1 MVRLLIK
8 DLAKDVFGCDTIVGQ
23 LCGASLVDHEVE
35 FSREHTLDP
44 FPHGRFRE
52 RPRERLGD
60 CSVAERHHHRD
71 PLNTVLC
78 RQLLIRVNINL
89 HQLEGAA
96 GFGRHL
102 FEDGSEDE
110 TRLAPRGPEVDDDGN
125 LAAALEHFLRE
136 VRGVYVLH
144 EIAGSGHRGK
154 ITGGSPATVV
164 AMESR
169 PEAPFGQV
177 LTAVITP
184 FGDDGSIDYGTF
196 WRLTRF
202 LADHGSDGIVVGGTT
217 GESPTLSKVEKVA
230 LFKAAVDAVGDQ
242 MKVIAGAGTY
252 NTRESVEL
260 AQRAADS
267 GVHGVMAVTPYYSKP
282 PQEGLFRH
290 FTAIADATELPM
302 MVYNIPSR
310 TCRLIEIETL
320 VRLADHPRIVAV
332 KDAVDDLDFTR
343 REIEALP
350 EGLAVYSGSDSMTRE
365 IVRLN
370 GVGVVSVAAHL
381 AGEKIKAMVE
391 AAVWGNDQEA
401 DHLNGLLG
409 PLNAALF
416 LEPNPMPLKA
426 GLDMAWDPVG
436 DPRLPLIPASGDT
449 RAALESALT
458 GLSEA

>member
-1 MVRLLIK
+1 
-8 DLAKDVFGCDTIVGQ
+8 
-23 LCGASLVDHEVE
+23 
-35 FSREHTLDP
+35 
-44 FPHGRFRE
+44 
-52 RPRERLGD
+52 
-60 CSVAERHHHRD
+60 
-71 PLNTVLC
+71 
-78 RQLLIRVNINL
+78 
-89 HQLEGAA
+89 
-96 GFGRHL
+96 
-102 FEDGSEDE
+102 
-110 TRLAPRGPEVDDDGN
+110 
-125 LAAALEHFLRE
+125 
-136 VRGVYVLH
+136 
-144 EIAGSGHRGK
+144 
-154 ITGGSPATVV
+154 
-164 AMESR
+164 MESR

-230 LFKAAVDAVGDQ
+230 LFKAAVDAASDQ
-242 MKVIAGAGTY
+242 VTVIAGAGTY

-290 FTAIADATELPM
+290 FAAIADATELPM

-310 TCRLIEIETL
+310 ACRLIEVETL

-350 EGLAVYSGSDSMTRE
+350 EGFAVYSGSDGMTRE
-365 IVRLN
+365 IIRMN

-381 AGEKIKAMVE
+381 AGEKVKALVE
-391 AAVWGNDQEA
+391 AAVWGNDEEA
-401 DHLNGLLG
+401 DHLNAALG
-409 PLNAALF
+409 PLNEALF
-416 LEPNPMPLKA
+416 LEPNPMPVKA
-426 GLDMAWDPVG
+426 GLDLAWDPVG
-436 DPRLPLIPASGDT
+436 SPRLPLIPASDDT
-449 RAALESALT
+449 RAALERALAA
-458 GLSEA
+458 LSDS